1 VAQVDGYLTTQK
13 PWTLAEDPAQRPR
26 LEAVL
31 YHAAESLRIIVAL
44 AHPALPEATAKI
56 WGQMGQFSR
65 LEELRLDQLAWG
77 GLRPG
82 TRIGELAPVF
92 PRIEKSEV
100 LEKIAIMEE
109 EITRPAP
116 AAPAEAIPGH
126 PAATTAA
133 SPTPGSGGAGSP
145 AVASAK
151 AGKISIDDFLKVEM
165 RVGQVK
171 SAEKVAGAD
180 KLLKV
185 MVDLGDEVRQIV
197 AGIATVYSPE
207 QLVGRKVVVVCN
219 LEPRKLRG
227 VESNGMIVAASNPDG
242 SPVLA
247 GFLEDVP
254 VGARL
259 K

>member
-1 VAQVDGYLTTQK
+1 
-13 PWTLAEDPAQRPR
+13 
-26 LEAVL
+26 
-31 YHAAESLRIIVAL
+31 
-44 AHPALPEATAKI
+44 
-56 WGQMGQFSR
+56 
-65 LEELRLDQLAWG
+65 
-77 GLRPG
+77 
-82 TRIGELAPVF
+82 
-92 PRIEKSEV
+92 
-100 LEKIAIMEE
+100 
-109 EITRPAP
+109 
-116 AAPAEAIPGH
+116 
-126 PAATTAA
+126 
-133 SPTPGSGGAGSP
+133 
-145 AVASAK
+145 
-151 AGKISIDDFLKVEM
+151 M

-197 AGIATVYSPE
+197 AGIATVYTPE

-227 VESNGMIVAASNPDG
+227 VESNGMIVAASQPDG